1 MARRLWSDEDIARL
15 RGMAGQYPAEKI
27 AKALGRGL
35 EATYLKAHQQR
46 ISLRTKQKQGSVPK
60 VDPSPAGVDLSE

>member
-15 RGMAGQYPAEKI
+15 EEMAGQYPVEKI

-35 EATYLKAHQQR
+35 DATVMKAHKHR
-46 ISLRTKQKQGSVPK
+46 ISLSTRQQRGSLPK
-60 VDPSPAGVDLSE
+60 VDPSPAGVDLSK

>member
-1 MARRLWSDEDIARL
+1 MPRRLWSDEDISRL
-15 RGMAGQYPAEKI
+15 KGMAGQYPVEMI

-35 EATYLKAHQQR
+35 EATYLKAHKQR
-46 ISLRTKQKQGSVPK
+46 ISLRTKQKQGSLPN